1 MSEFEAKRVAIVGV
15 GLLGGSLGLALRES
29 GWGGTLIGIGRTQA
43 TLDRAV
49 ELGCV
54 DEATTDLSK
63 GIAGADVIVL
73 ATPVSTIIAQL
84 AQLGEGG
91 IGGAV
96 VTDVGSTKEAIVG
109 AAEAALG
116 DSAGQFCGSH
126 PMAGKTD
133 AGPEAA
139 EAGLF
144 KGRPC
149 VVTPTDRTDDAARAT
164 VEAMWAAVGAKL
176 VTLSPE
182 DHDFQTAVV
191 SHLPHLAGVL
201 LTQTAMEGGGWDV
214 ASTGFE
220 SATRLASSNPL
231 MRMDIV
237 RDNREQI
244 LAAIDAF
251 IGRLDALCEAL
262 ETDNAD
268 ALREAFEAA
277 KAARDLW
284 VDGRDN

>member
-29 GWGGTLIGIGRTQA
+29 GWQGKRIGIGRTQA

-54 DEATTDLSK
+54 DEATTDLAG

-84 AQLGEGG
+84 GQLGETGVG
-91 IGGAV
+91 EAV
-96 VTDVGSTKEAIVG
+96 VTDVGSTKGAIVE
-109 AAEAALG
+109 AAESALG
-116 DSAGQFCGSH
+116 DAAGRFCGSH

-144 KGRPC
+144 TGRPC
-149 VVTPTDRTDDAARAT
+149 IVTPTDRTDDAARGM
-164 VEAMWAAVGAKL
+164 VEAMWTAVGAKL

-220 SATRLASSNPL
+220 SATRLASSNPM
-231 MRMDIV
+231 MRVDIV
-237 RDNREQI
+237 RDNREPI

-251 IGRLDALCEAL
+251 IGRLDVLCEAL

-268 ALREAFEAA
+268 ALLEAFEGA

-284 VDGRDN
+284 VDGRSN

>member
-1 MSEFEAKRVAIVGV
+1 MGEFEAKRVAIVGV

-29 GWGGTLIGIGRTQA
+29 GWGGTRVGIGRTAA
-43 TLDRAV
+43 TLDRA
-49 ELGCV
+49 EKLGCV
-54 DEATTDLSK
+54 DETTTNLAG
-63 GIAGADVIVL
+63 GIAGADVVVL
-73 ATPVSTIIAQL
+73 ATPVSTIISQVAEIGK
-84 AQLGEGG
+84 AGV
-91 IGGAV
+91 GGAV
-96 VTDVGSTKEAIVG
+96 VTDVGSTKGAIVE
-109 AAEAALG
+109 AAETALG
-116 DSAGQFCGSH
+116 NTAGRFCGSH

-144 KGRPC
+144 RGRPC
-149 VVTPTDRTDDAARAT
+149 VVTPTDRTDEDARAT
-164 VEAMWAAVGAKL
+164 VEAMWTAVGAKL
-176 VTLSPE
+176 VTMSPE

-220 SATRLASSNPL
+220 SATRLASSNPM
-231 MRMDIV
+231 MRVDIV

-251 IGRLDALCEAL
+251 IGRLDTLCEAL
-262 ETDNAD
+262 EADNAD
-268 ALREAFEAA
+268 GLLEAFEAA

-284 VDGRDN
+284 VDGRKT